1 MAKIEDVLT
10 AVKTASS
17 DRKKELLLLRASMLA
32 RLSNLDVQLAD
43 MDVKISDVD
52 AADVEVKDLKK
63 K

>member
-1 MAKIEDVLT
+1 
-10 AVKTASS
+10 
-17 DRKKELLLLRASMLA
+17 MLA

-43 MDVKISDVD
+43 MDVKISDAD